1 MNTTSKAD
9 SMFRNWER
17 KQRDWRMSSREYKAW
32 KARQTQF
39 FAGRLSHTSGVDRI
53 IQADALLCILED
65 RPIEFDIRTRGE
77 INQQIEAAL
86 DEGRQILR
94 RRGDQR

>member
-32 KARQTQF
+32 KAQQTQF

-65 RPIEFDIRTRGE
+65 RDIPFNVMTQGE
-77 INQQIEAAL
+77 MNRQIEEQL
-86 DEGRQILR
+86 ERGRAILR
-94 RRGDQR
+94 RRVQ

>member
-17 KQRDWRMSSREYKAW
+17 KQRDWRMSNREYKAW
-32 KARQTQF
+32 KAQQTQF

-65 RPIEFDIRTRGE
+65 RDIPFNVMTQGE
-77 INQQIEAAL
+77 MNRQIEEQL
-86 DEGRQILR
+86 ERGRAILR
-94 RRGDQR
+94 RRVQ